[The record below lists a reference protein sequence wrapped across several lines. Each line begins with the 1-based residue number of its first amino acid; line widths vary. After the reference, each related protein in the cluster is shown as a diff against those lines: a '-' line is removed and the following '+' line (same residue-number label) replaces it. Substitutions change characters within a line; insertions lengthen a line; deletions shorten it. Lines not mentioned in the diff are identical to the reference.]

1 MAEDSIESVTD
12 VELLRE
18 GVSDI
23 DMVKEREI
31 LLSRVGTDLVD
42 VSEC

>member
-12 VELLRE
+12 AELLRE
-18 GVSDI
+18 GVNDI
-23 DMVKEREI
+23 DMVKERDK

-42 VSEC
+42 VCEC